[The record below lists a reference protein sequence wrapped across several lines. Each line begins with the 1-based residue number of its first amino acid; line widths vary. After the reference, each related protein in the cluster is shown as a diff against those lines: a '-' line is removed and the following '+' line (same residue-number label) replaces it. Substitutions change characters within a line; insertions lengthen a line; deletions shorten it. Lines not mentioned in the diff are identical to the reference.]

1 MLFFHKQSY
10 LKIRKLLQP
19 SLIFK
24 ILYQFKKKKIM
35 CIECSSSMSLRACQ
49 IIIIIIVESYEYI
62 YISKRVKITTWLTLP

>member
-49 IIIIIIVESYEYI
+49 IIIIIIGRAMNI

>member
-24 ILYQFKKKKIM
+24 ILYQFFKTKNYVHRVVIKYVIA
-35 CIECSSSMSLRACQ
+35 CMSNYYYYNW
-49 IIIIIIVESYEYI
+49 ESYEYI
-62 YISKRVKITTWLTLP
+62 YM